1 MQRLSQKDMEQMRGA
16 QARLQSGDAN
26 GAMLQLA
33 DVSKRTRHP
42 EALHLFAFALLQN
55 NRDDEARRVLE
66 TCLELSPNHAPYW
79 NSYGSVMDELGK
91 ADVAASAFH
100 KAGTLAPGYADPWI
114 NLARI
119 ALRFDDLPEA
129 TEAVEKARRI
139 EPKRL
144 EILELSA
151 AVARQSKEPE
161 QAAKYYA
168 QILAVNPNDQRIRHN
183 LASTLRELDQSERAL
198 AEANKAIAGGSTNPA
213 TLTLCG
219 HLLSDMGRHDDAVVQ
234 YEAVSAAHPGFI
246 DAHEML
252 AKLLPQLGQG
262 QTALDA
268 YRRALAA
275 EPQNRLLLGAA
286 MSAAHDMKD
295 HAQLTEWAQ
304 MGMRT
309 FGDEPEYRLSL
320 AAAHQHAGDHR
331 SAHDLLVGRYDE
343 MAVARLFLSH
353 SLLALKD
360 PKAAEAHALAATQL
374 APTDQSGWAHLTL
387 IWRLLEDE
395 REHWLA
401 DYDRFVMPV
410 DIELPADLPDRLEAM
425 HTLQRH
431 PAEQSL
437 RGGTQTRGNLF
448 DRRVPEIQALATQ
461 VQRAIN
467 AQVAALPDDPSHP
480 FLSRKSNTIDY
491 SASWSVRLAS
501 EGFHINHIHPKGWIS
516 SALYIDLPPKMGKRS
531 GALTFGVP
539 DAAYGLKLPPRR
551 VEVPKVGRLVLFPS
565 YFWHGT
571 LPFSNEK
578 HRLTVAFDA
587 VPGVLQ

>member
-1 MQRLSQKDMEQMRGA
+1 MQGLSQKDQTQMRDA

-33 DVSKRTRHP
+33 DIAKRTQHP

-55 NRDDEARRVLE
+55 NRDDEARRILE
-66 TCLELSPNHAPYW
+66 TCLELSPENATYW
-79 NSYGSVMDELGK
+79 NSYGSVLDEMGHADK
-91 ADVAASAFH
+91 AAAAFH
-100 KAGTLAPGYADPWI
+100 KAGTLSPGYADPWV

-129 TEAVEKARRI
+129 KEAVEKALRI
-139 EPKRL
+139 EPKRVD
-144 EILELSA
+144 ILELA
-151 AVARQSKEPE
+151 GTVARQGKEPE
-161 QAAKYYA
+161 QAAKYYG
-168 QILAVNPNDQRIRHN
+168 QILAINSTDQRIRHN
-183 LASTLRELDQSERAL
+183 LASALREVDQSEAAL
-198 AEANKAIAGGSTNPA
+198 AETDKAINGGAAFPE
-213 TLTLCG
+213 TLVLRG
-219 HLLSDMGRHDDAVVQ
+219 HLLVDLGRHDEAVAQ
-234 YEAVSAAHPGFI
+234 YEAVIAAHPGFV

-262 QTALDA
+262 KTALDS

-275 EPQNRLLLGAA
+275 EPQNRLLLGSAIA
-286 MSAAHDMKD
+286 AAHDLKA
-295 HAQLTEWAQ
+295 HEQLTEWAQ
-304 MGMRT
+304 MGMRS
-309 FGDEPEYRLSL
+309 FGDEPQYRFSL

-331 SAHDLLVGRYDE
+331 SAHDLLIGRYDE

-353 SLLALKD
+353 SLLCLHD
-360 PKAAEAHALAATQL
+360 PKAAEAHALAATRL
-374 APTDQSGWAHLTL
+374 APLDQSGWAHLTV
-387 IWRLLEDE
+387 IWRLLEDA

-401 DYDRFVMPV
+401 DYERYVMPV
-410 DIELPADLPDRLEAM
+410 DIALPDGLQSQLGAM
-425 HTLQRH
+425 HTMQTH

-448 DRRVPEIQALATQ
+448 DRRLPEIQALVAEIR
-461 VQRAIN
+461 RAII
-467 AQVAALPDDPSHP
+467 ASVEYLPYDPTHP
-480 FLSRKSNTIDY
+480 FLSRKSADIDF

-501 EGFHINHIHPKGWIS
+501 EGFHINHIHPMGWIS
-516 SALYIDLPPKMGKRS
+516 SALYIALPPKMGKKS

-539 DAAYGLKLPPRR
+539 DAAYGLNLPPRR

-571 LPFSNEK
+571 LPFDSDK

-587 VPGVLQ
+587 VPK

>member
-1 MQRLSQKDMEQMRGA
+1 MQGLSQKDQTQIRDA

-33 DVSKRTRHP
+33 DVAKRTQHP

-66 TCLELSPNHAPYW
+66 TCLELSPENATYW
-79 NSYGSVMDELGK
+79 NSYGSVLDEMGHADK
-91 ADVAASAFH
+91 AAAAFH
-100 KAGTLAPGYADPWI
+100 KAGTLTPGYADPWI

-119 ALRFDDLPEA
+119 ALRFDDIDEA
-129 TEAVEKARRI
+129 NQATQRALRI

-144 EILELSA
+144 EILELA
-151 AVARQSKEPE
+151 GTVARLSKQPE
-161 QAAKYYA
+161 QAIQYFG
-168 QILAVNPNDQRIRHN
+168 QILAINSNDWRTRHN
-183 LASTLRELDQSERAL
+183 LASLLREQDQSEAALVEADRA
-198 AEANKAIAGGSTNPA
+198 ISAGAAVPE
-213 TLTLCG
+213 TLTLRA
-219 HLLSDMGRHDDAVVQ
+219 HVLVDLDRHDEAVAQ
-234 YEAVSAAHPGFI
+234 YEAVTAAHPGFV

-252 AKLLPQLGQG
+252 AKLLPQWGQVKSALGS
-262 QTALDA
+262 

-275 EPQNRLLLGAA
+275 EPQNRLLLGSA
-286 MSAAHDMKD
+286 MAAAHDLKD
-295 HAQLTEWAQ
+295 HEQLTEWAQ
-304 MGMRT
+304 SGLRN

-343 MAVARLFLSH
+343 MPVARLFLSH
-353 SLLALKD
+353 SLLCLHD

-374 APTDQSGWAHLTL
+374 APLDQSGWAHLTV
-387 IWRLLEDE
+387 IWRLLEDA

-401 DYDRFVMPV
+401 DYGRFVMPV
-410 DIELPADLPDRLEAM
+410 DIALPDGLQAQLEAM
-425 HTLQRH
+425 HTMQMH

-448 DRRVPEIQALATQ
+448 DRRMPEIQALTAEIR
-461 VQRAIN
+461 RAIN
-467 AQVAALPDDPSHP
+467 AAVAGLPDDPTHP
-480 FLSRKSNTIDY
+480 FLSRKFADIDF

-501 EGFHINHIHPKGWIS
+501 EGFHINHIHPMGWIS
-516 SALYIDLPPKMGKRS
+516 SALYIALPPKMGEKS

-539 DAAYGLKLPPRR
+539 EAAYGLDLAPRR

-571 LPFSNEK
+571 LPFENVK

-587 VPGVLQ
+587 VPK